1 MNYFQ
6 AIDHDLPVFIIGYFP
21 YGKKREKYMN
31 LKERGE
37 FVTNIVSWNMAE
49 TIDTTSVS
57 ESFRVFGSNVSNLYN
72 TETMTIG
79 QELMRERLL
88 LGGDKMIDMKKL
100 SYHRGD
106 GMSIVDVVM
115 VNATEFWVREAA
127 TNEQGRGQHIDLD
140 FMRPVV
146 SLKDISY

>member
-1 MNYFQ
+1 
-6 AIDHDLPVFIIGYFP
+6 
-21 YGKKREKYMN
+21 
-31 LKERGE
+31 
-37 FVTNIVSWNMAE
+37 MAE
-49 TIDTTSVS
+49 TMDTTSVS
-57 ESFRVFGSNVSNLYN
+57 ESFRVFGSNVSNLYS

-115 VNATEFWVREAA
+115 VNATEF
-127 TNEQGRGQHIDLD
+127 
-140 FMRPVV
+140 
-146 SLKDISY
+146 